1 MVLAAALQH
10 MGIAI
15 LPLPVVSADISRGAL
30 TPVLDQFEVN
40 GGPRQISI
48 LYSGRNNLSM
58 KVRSL
63 VDFSVARYRTQNQ
76 SAALRAVA

>member
-1 MVLAAALQH
+1 M
-10 MGIAI
+10 
-15 LPLPVVSADISRGAL
+15 
-30 TPVLDQFEVN
+30 PVLEQFEMN

-63 VDFSVARYRTQNQ
+63 IDFSVARYRAQNR